1 MSGLPSPSTSNTE
14 EHSANGPNQYVC
26 LAGSWTGPSTF
37 TGTNINSR
45 GGSSAGSAP
54 RAPPENETMHQ
65 ARAQT
70 AAPKANHLFLMH
82 PPRLS
87 AVYACKNDNA
97 RLAISMTRCDV
108 GAYFLGRLIVTLR

>member
-1 MSGLPSPSTSNTE
+1 MSGLPSPSMSNTE

-45 GGSSAGSAP
+45 DGSSPGSAP
-54 RAPPENETMHQ
+54 RAPWENDTMHQ

-70 AAPKANHLFLMH
+70 AAAKANHLSLMH
-82 PPRLS
+82 PPHQT
-87 AVYACKNDNA
+87 AVYPRKNDNA
-97 RLAISMTRCDV
+97 RLPIRSQPP
-108 GAYFLGRLIVTLR
+108 